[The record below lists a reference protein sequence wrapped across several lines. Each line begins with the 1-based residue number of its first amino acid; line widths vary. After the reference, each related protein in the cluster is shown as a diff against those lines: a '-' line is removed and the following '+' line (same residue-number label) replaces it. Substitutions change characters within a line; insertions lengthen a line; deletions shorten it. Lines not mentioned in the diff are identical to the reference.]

1 MQWILWIVIIQ
12 KIITDVV
19 SLGSFMSFVQ
29 EVVSIQ

>member
-19 SLGSFMSFVQ
+19 SLGSMSFVH